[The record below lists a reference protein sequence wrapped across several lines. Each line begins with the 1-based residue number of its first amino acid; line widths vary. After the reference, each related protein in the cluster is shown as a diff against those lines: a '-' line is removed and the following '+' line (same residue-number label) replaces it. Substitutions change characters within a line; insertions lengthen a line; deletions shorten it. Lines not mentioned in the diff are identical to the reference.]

1 MSAVDEALR
10 EVVVDSRDRK
20 IARLERDRDDA
31 LRTAKALARE
41 IEIAEERVR
50 VALAIT
56 EPREPTPIVART
68 KSDRVW
74 EAAAVMMASDWHV
87 EERVD
92 PKTVNGVNSYDLATA
107 EARAASLF
115 KGWAW
120 HLNLLSKGPERY
132 RIEQALLWLGGDFI
146 SGHIHEELVESNQLS
161 PTKATVFAMDLLVA
175 GIEYLLKKTT
185 LRRIRVVCND
195 GNHERTTPKIRVS
208 TRADNS
214 FGWLMYR
221 ALALRFAKEPRV
233 EFTICEGIHG
243 YIDVMGFTVRTTHG
257 DEVRGGG
264 GVGGLT
270 VPLKKAVY
278 RWNALRRAYV
288 TLYAHHH
295 RWMDIG
301 DAVGN
306 NCLIGFGAY
315 GQRIGAEPEPA
326 SQGFFLLDK
335 DRGKRCV
342 SPIMVDG

>member
-120 HLNLLSKGPERY
+120 HTNLLARGPERY

-146 SGHIHEELVESNQLS
+146 SGNIHEELVEVAQLS
-161 PTKATVFAMDLLVA
+161 PTKATVFAADLIVS
-175 GIEYLLKKTT
+175 GIEYLLKRTT

-214 FGWLMYR
+214 FGWLMYKS
-221 ALALRFAKEPRV
+221 LALRFAKEPRV
-233 EFTICEGIHG
+233 EFTICDGAHA
-243 YIDVMGFTVRTTHG
+243 YIEIMGRTVRTTHG
-257 DEVRGGG
+257 DELRYGGG
-264 GVGGLT
+264 IGGLT
-270 VPLKKAVY
+270 IPLLKSLG
-278 RWNALRRAYV
+278 RWNQLRRADV
-288 TLYAHHH
+288 TLLGHFHEFH
-295 RWMDIG
+295 DLRG
-301 DAVGN
+301 AVVNGS
-306 NCLIGFGAY
+306 LIGFGPY
-315 GQRIGAEPEPA
+315 SQRIGAVPEPA
-326 SQGFFLLDK
+326 SQGFFIIDR